1 MTQQND
7 FVQKAKQAGFA
18 YRSIGEGAGVWVK
31 VPGGNGSRL
40 FAWCQPELEMF
51 ANLIRQQALEEAAKV
66 AERKQKFAESQ
77 LEDAVD
83 AEDIASWK
91 AEAWACKSIANEI
104 LALIQQPAST
114 PVPMCEECGDSIVPH
129 DPGIC
134 GTCYAIK
141 YAQPATQEAD
151 ARDAEL
157 KALQKTEAPQ
167 LRKIHPLDL
176 PLEVF
181 LADLTTRPANI
192 IRAELAGFASYAG
205 TGIFDIEPP
214 FTVRHLCMF
223 SRSEMRKW
231 PNFGRKCLNE
241 VEEMLRARGL
251 QLWENHDERSL
262 RLLREHKE
270 YFK

>member
-1 MTQQND
+1 MLWD
-7 FVQKAKQAGFA
+7 M
-18 YRSIGEGAGVWVK
+18 GAGMK
-31 VPGGNGSRL
+31 
-40 FAWCQPELEMF
+40 
-51 ANLIRQQALEEAAKV
+51 K
-66 AERKQKFAESQ
+66 
-77 LEDAVD
+77 D
-83 AEDIASWK
+83 
-91 AEAWACKSIANEI
+91 EAW
-104 LALIQQPAST
+104 
-114 PVPMCEECGDSIVPH
+114 
-129 DPGIC
+129 
-134 GTCYAIK
+134 IK
-141 YAQPATQEAD
+141 YASESRYGSLHQEAFVAGWD
-151 ARDAEL
+151 AAIAQPVQTADETQAKFQTLVDETRAAIDEALGIGDDGCCDPDQTLDAIAEL
-157 KALQKTEAPQ
+157 KDLQKMESPQ
-167 LRKIHPLDL
+167 LRKIHPLDF
-176 PLEVF
+176 PIEVF

-205 TGIFDIEPP
+205 TGTFDIEPP